1 MATRLVKVKQ
11 SKPITISIPDD
22 LLEQFEK
29 VRGDVSR
36 IKATDK
42 TAYRGT
48 PDTYESPHGQSFF
61 NYLGMSEKVF
71 HMIRL

>member
-11 SKPITISIPDD
+11 WKPITISIPDD

-29 VRGDVSR
+29 VRGDVSES
-36 IKATDK
+36 KYNK

-61 NYLGMSEKVF
+61 NYLGMSEKVSP
-71 HMIRL
+71 MIRL

>member
-11 SKPITISIPDD
+11 WKPITISIPDD

-36 IKATDK
+36 SKYIKRLIEEHLTLM
-42 TAYRGT
+42 
-48 PDTYESPHGQSFF
+48 
-61 NYLGMSEKVF
+61 NL
-71 HMIRL
+71 HMDNPFLTT